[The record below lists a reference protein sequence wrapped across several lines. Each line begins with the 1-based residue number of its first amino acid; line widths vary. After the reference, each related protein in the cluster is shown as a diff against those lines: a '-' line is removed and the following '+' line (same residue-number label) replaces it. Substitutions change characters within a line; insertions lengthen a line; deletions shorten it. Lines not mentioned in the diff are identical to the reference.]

1 MRLFIYL
8 VQLAESTNLTLFSDL
23 LSPSSGNNNKNNKTA
38 AERRQMFLIGSLLA
52 RGRNRG
58 QGAEGGVGFEASS
71 KFF

>member
-1 MRLFIYL
+1 M
-8 VQLAESTNLTLFSDL
+8 QLAESTNLTLFSDL
-23 LSPSSGNNNKNNKTA
+23 LSPSSGNNNKTA

-52 RGRNRG
+52 REGTGR